1 MNLNGKPIL
10 NVPGM
15 HRFKLNYAAHKA
27 GNQQRTP
34 FPNMGGAAGYG
45 QGGFQSRSSS
55 RTNHS
60 VYVGNLAQNI
70 SNKALFDLFSTKV
83 GLNVKIW
90 YCLKPFVSLFQI
102 FSS

>member
-83 GLNVKIW
+83 GLNV
-90 YCLKPFVSLFQI
+90 
-102 FSS
+102 